1 MSSGS
6 TSNDSDPSMTC
17 QAMMDKANGM
27 SLPRDLS
34 KRATATKEMQMAKDA
49 MAKGDE
55 STCRAHMQ
63 TALHNMT

>member
-1 MSSGS
+1 M
-6 TSNDSDPSMTC
+6 
-17 QAMMDKANGM
+17 AM

-34 KRATATKEMQMAKDA
+34 KQSDGHQTEMAVAKEA

-55 STCRAHMQ
+55 PTCRAHMQ